1 MSFDYAKAART
12 ARSLIAKFG
21 GTVTLGF
28 DNQTFDN
35 DAGTVANVE
44 TLQAVNAV
52 VLPATRSKLERLGYQ
67 FDESVTRINKVAF
80 IDGLSP
86 NVAPRPGMRVTYS
99 GVTYF
104 VDGVNELDDQDG
116 GGVLYTLALRR

>member
-1 MSFDYAKAART
+1 VSFDYPKAART

-44 TLQAVNAV
+44 TLQAVSAV

-99 GVTYF
+99 GTTYF